1 MKAPTKTRIKMF
13 KKLLRVTAQSLLE
26 GDAGERRAGKNL
38 EMVRAALCWA
48 HGCDC
53 QAAED
58 FETMC
63 LGLAQSWEGRLVNAK
78 GEPLD
83 VLKALATGRDT

>member
-13 KKLLRVTAQSLLE
+13 KKLLKVTAASLLE
-26 GDAGERRAGKNL
+26 GDTKEQAAGKQL
-38 EMVRAALCWA
+38 EMARAALCWA

-53 QAAED
+53 QGAED

-63 LGLAQSWEGRLVNAK
+63 LELAQSWEGQLLNAK

-83 VLKALATGRDT
+83 VLKALATGRDK